1 MTYDDLLPKRIIKI
15 NTPEQV
21 FLLDK
26 IINKYLPDTDVDV
39 RRGRYQ
45 VSARSVLG
53 VLSLDLSQP
62 ITAVLQSTSE
72 QDANNFTIAIDE
84 FEEQQQTEN

>member
-84 FEEQQQTEN
+84 FEEQQQTDN

>member
-53 VLSLDLSQP
+53 VLSLDLSQS

-84 FEEQQQTEN
+84 FEEQQQTDN

>member
-72 QDANNFTIAIDE
+72 QDANNFTIAIGE
-84 FEEQQQTEN
+84 FE